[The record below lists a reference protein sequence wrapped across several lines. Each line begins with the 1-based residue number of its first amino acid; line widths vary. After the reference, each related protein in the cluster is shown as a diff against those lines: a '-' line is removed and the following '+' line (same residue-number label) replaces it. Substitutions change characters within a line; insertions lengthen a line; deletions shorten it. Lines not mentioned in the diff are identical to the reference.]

1 MMPSLVIAHAA
12 RVAFGL
18 NRRTP
23 PGAGSRQ
30 TDMNQQIASISA
42 LLRTSSRAL
51 ARLMQRSP
59 LSMATLAQKTPM
71 ICPRHSVFG
80 RSLLKLVYELHGAS
94 TLFSNKRTRAAFFS
108 LEGARSE
115 AESARDPSRDT
126 ADSSSCGP
134 REATSLSRLFLRPF
148 DIERPKRH

>member
-80 RSLLKLVYELHGAS
+80 RSLLNSCTNYTEL
-94 TLFSNKRTRAAFFS
+94 
-108 LEGARSE
+108 
-115 AESARDPSRDT
+115 
-126 ADSSSCGP
+126 
-134 REATSLSRLFLRPF
+134 RLFFRTSEPGLPFSPSKERVRRPRAPG
-148 DIERPKRH
+148 IHHVTRPTRQAAALAKPPH